1 MTPGASL
8 LDPIR
13 GASPEDD
20 QVEEGRVRASFLLF
34 SAGAALAVLGTLVL
48 AAGQLFPWTA
58 GMSTRYALRQV
69 GGTVLGIGATG
80 LLLGVVSA
88 LIPKGWIRWTAAA
101 GALVSLAGVAG
112 FAYAYPT
119 RWGVGSDLSLPV
131 IALLLAG
138 YGMLAGAALASLAA
152 NLVLRERARERLREQ
167 LDREPTDAEVARDVE
182 EALRGSAWTWG
193 GVQEDTSKPLNVA
206 SVEDAD
212 EKVELHGWKLKLD
225 MEEDSARLDDSVTQ
239 LAALRGGQQQTGD
252 AELGD
257 ADSKSQRLAEIQA
270 QGPPEPAT
278 KGRWARLRDW
288 VGELV

>member
-13 GASPEDD
+13 GTSPEDD

-34 SAGAALAVLGTLVL
+34 SGGAALAVLGTIAL
-48 AAGQLFPWTA
+48 AAGQLYPAFGASSP
-58 GMSTRYALRQV
+58 RYLLRLV
-69 GGTVLGIGATG
+69 GGTVLGIGATSF
-80 LLLGVVSA
+80 LLGVVSA
-88 LIPKGWIRWTAAA
+88 LIPRGWIRWTAAA

-112 FAYAYPT
+112 YTYAYPM
-119 RWGVGSDLSLPV
+119 RWGINEDLSLPV
-131 IALLLAG
+131 IALLLVG
-138 YGMLAGAALASLAA
+138 YGLLAGATLASLAA
-152 NLVLRERARERLREQ
+152 NLVLRERAREDLRRK

-182 EALRGSAWTWG
+182 EALQDSAWTWG
-193 GVQEDTSKPLNVA
+193 GVREDDSKPLDVA
-206 SVEDAD
+206 GASDTAD
-212 EKVELHGWKLKLD
+212 VELHGWKLKLD
-225 MEEDSARLDDSVTQ
+225 MEEDSASLDDSVTR
-239 LAALRGGQQQTGD
+239 LSAMRGGQQQTGD

-257 ADSKSQRLAEIQA
+257 ADSKSQRLAEIKA